1 MVRKTCWLT
10 LTSIVLLTGAVWGGV
25 DIPATCRI
33 KNQPPGRCGWCSLE
47 TLGRYHQLRA
57 LYQLSE
63 KNATRSSSE
72 SLLTTLD
79 KLGIPY
85 RFQPCGEFS
94 KDILSYAVSQGLG
107 ATVGFRELHPG
118 AGGHIVTLVEFTD
131 DLVRVIDSND
141 QDGRIR
147 EMSAAR
153 FLYWW
158 DGFALVLEPRMPASD
173 AELRLRFSELP
184 PVTHPAAAATRSR
197 LIARDENGYELLKAR
212 PGR

>member
-1 MVRKTCWLT
+1 MARKTCCLS
-10 LTSIVLLTGAVWGGV
+10 LTSIVLLTGAVWAGV

-57 LYQLSE
+57 LYRLSE
-63 KNATRSSSE
+63 KNATRSSTE
-72 SLLTTLD
+72 ALLTTLD
-79 KLGIPY
+79 HLGIAY

-94 KDILSYAVSQGLG
+94 KDILLYAVSQGLG

-131 DLVRVIDSND
+131 EVVRVIDSND

-147 EMSAAR
+147 EMSPAR

-158 DGFALVLEPRMPASD
+158 DGFALVLEPKEPVSE
-173 AELRLRFSELP
+173 AELRLRFSYLP
-184 PVTHPAAAATRSR
+184 LVTYPASAVSKSR
-197 LIARDENGYELLKAR
+197 LIVRDENGYELLKAR
-212 PGR
+212 PSR